1 MYIFLIPDLKRPSFN
16 CLIHFYKRN
25 SLGQWAEVRVFQH
38 RIWRLYQ
45 TVIFLVVFPPLC
57 WYIWPHPDRWGSVVW
72 LGHVPRI
79 CICIC
84 RCVVWFG
91 LLLLSYLVFVFVLLL
106 PYLGFFDTS
115 LKIWHRHCHCTF
127 RLISINNVLVKF
139 TYLSIYCLFSKKAT
153 EIHIVDYPE
162 LESEF
167 IGASLDQTVGS
178 CTPDRAYTWTPSTT
192 SRVKK

>member
-1 MYIFLIPDLKRPSFN
+1 MR
-16 CLIHFYKRN
+16 
-25 SLGQWAEVRVFQH
+25 RVFQH

-72 LGHVPRI
+72 LGHVPTTPVASACPI
-79 CICIC
+79 WDLYLWEVWYDLAMCHVFAFVFVG
-84 RCVVWFG
+84 VVWFG